1 MDRSGRLTSRI
12 LCEFNN
18 FVYYR
23 TLNFNSTSDYSEL
36 SFVKLYFRNFLCCE
50 EYYDHVLAVNVA
62 CQAGHWNIV
71 TLLAK
76 CRGLEPVVV
85 TALGQIL
92 QSARAPR
99 STQEDFLYAI
109 SEPSLTQSLLVQDQN
124 ALEIFHFVRAHVDS
138 FPEVILRRFV
148 VQLDPSQ
155 PCVLPVVSRLF
166 HHGRYSSS
174 LDTTID
180 SVDFDNPDRNVV
192 LAKDLIQTFLFVV
205 ISLIK
210 NTGNVG

>member
-1 MDRSGRLTSRI
+1 MLFFS
-12 LCEFNN
+12 
-18 FVYYR
+18 
-23 TLNFNSTSDYSEL
+23 
-36 SFVKLYFRNFLCCE
+36 RNFLCCE

-92 QSARAPR
+92 QSSRAPR

-109 SEPSLTQSLLVQDQN
+109 SEPCLTQSLLVQDQN
-124 ALEIFHFVRAHVDS
+124 AQDIFHFIRTHVES
-138 FPEVILRRFV
+138 FPAPILRRFV
-148 VQLDPSQ
+148 LQLDPSQ
-155 PCVLPVVSRLF
+155 PCALPVVSRLF
-166 HHGRYSSS
+166 QTGKYSSS
-174 LDTTID
+174 LDTTIE
-180 SVDFDNPDRNVV
+180 SVDFDSPEKTVI
-192 LAKDLIQTFLFVV
+192 LAKDLIETFLFVV

-210 NTGNVG
+210 KTGHTG